1 MTIKQRENIDNFS
14 QQKKVFVF
22 DEKNGKVSET
32 AEAELLQSSNLQ
44 KLWPTL
50 WHAASHQQQV
60 GKHSQYVEQSSQD
73 RKVEGKGNYSSE
85 QRQLNKGHV
94 NVENNSGGGNDHL
107 LILADS
113 AELMLESDSLDGTHE
128 NDHNH
133 EGFQIAPLAQ
143 HLSEI
148 VSHVRVTDP
157 KSPGKQVEGMPVTD
171 HVRNDGDRFNWKG
184 RTPRLSQI
192 RCQARSKSNLLL
204 RQRIWEPT
212 VGHLQGRR
220 IRLTQ
225 IRHQARS
232 KNHSQRYSSEDWQGR
247 IVRLSELRRQARSKC
262 NSSVQEAI
270 EDHVH
275 RHLDCQTYKA
285 FVPDN
290 QRKRIIADI
299 FGEEDGPKADRHPPK
314 VDSMHEY
321 IASGGV
327 DLSVPVNNEFLDKT
341 ISVRGRLRLSRLRH
355 EARLGKTLDRGYLGE
370 NSKWPCQ
377 MSV

>member
-299 FGEEDGPKADRHPPK
+299 FGEEDGPKAVADRHPPK

-355 EARLGKTLDRGYLGE
+355 EARLGKTLDRDPTE
-370 NSKWPCQ
+370 HNCNTTNSG
-377 MSV
+377 